1 MGVLARHLTLF
12 AVSGLALFLASPP
25 THACTCEVYGD
36 GSPNSMKHH
45 AKAVYIG
52 EALEVREATKAEREE
67 YSNFYIVRMRV
78 ERYWK
83 GIKSGEVNVE
93 TDLTGC
99 GPNLRVGTK
108 YLVYGMGKR
117 LNTSCTRTR
126 MLEDAEKDL
135 RALGR
140 PKELKPK

>member
-1 MGVLARHLTLF
+1 MKRLTIAVTLLLAFFF
-12 AVSGLALFLASPP
+12 AP
-25 THACTCEVYGD
+25 TRGYSCECDFTGN
-36 GSPNSMKHH
+36 GGPSSIKHR
-45 AKAVYIG
+45 ARAVFIG
-52 EALEVREATKAEREE
+52 EVLEVREATKEEREE

-78 ERYWK
+78 QRYWK

-99 GPNLRVGTK
+99 GPNIKVGKK

-117 LNTSCTRTR
+117 LNTSCRRTR
-126 MLEDAEKDL
+126 VLEDAEEDL

-140 PKELKPK
+140 AKELKLN

>member
-1 MGVLARHLTLF
+1 MRRFRLTALF
-12 AVSGLALFLASPP
+12 AVASVLIPVKGR
-25 THACTCEVYGD
+25 ACTCEIFGD
-36 GSPNSMKHH
+36 GTPNSMKHQ
-45 AKAVYIG
+45 AKAVFIG
-52 EALEVREATKAEREE
+52 EVLEVREATKAEREE
-67 YSNFYIVRMRV
+67 YSNSYIVRMRV
-78 ERYWK
+78 EGYWK
-83 GIKSGEVNVE
+83 GTKSGEVNVE

-99 GPNLRVGTK
+99 GPNLRVGKK

-140 PKELKPK
+140 AKELKPK